1 MSVYNILK
9 YAYLLHYL
17 KKWQIV
23 SSLCEWQSYLY
34 QRISCSLIAKSDARF
49 VFVEHTKVD
58 SKIENELKSFA

>member
-1 MSVYNILK
+1 MRI
-9 YAYLLHYL
+9 LHYL

-58 SKIENELKSFA
+58 SKIENEL